1 MNKFF
6 IVGILILCVIACDE
20 DVNPFNDPSLLPPE
34 DTINSVVLDPE
45 SFIGLHTMIFNP
57 TCANSGCHDGTFE
70 PDFRTI
76 ESSYNTLVYQP
87 VIKNDANNT
96 FNFRVS
102 PGNSLMSV
110 LYARLTYD
118 IDGQSGIMPLSA
130 EYHPEYYWYDNENE
144 YIQNIKNWIDN
155 GAPDMFGNMPS
166 ISSLP
171 PQCLGVI
178 AFADGSLI
186 PLDRASIES
195 SLEVPVNTTNLKIY
209 FTFSDDQT
217 QPQNLSY
224 LKFKISENMF
234 DFINEPE
241 YNLNLVTP
249 TSGEDYLGNTV
260 QFYHMINI
268 SLSGFSVGQVRFFR
282 VYLNDGN
289 QPMPIEIPNN
299 GSLEEIITH
308 FSFITVD

>member
-1 MNKFF
+1 
-6 IVGILILCVIACDE
+6 
-20 DVNPFNDPSLLPPE
+20 
-34 DTINSVVLDPE
+34 
-45 SFIGLHTMIFNP
+45 
-57 TCANSGCHDGTFE
+57 
-70 PDFRTI
+70 
-76 ESSYNTLVYQP
+76 
-87 VIKNDANNT
+87 
-96 FNFRVS
+96 
-102 PGNSLMSV
+102 
-110 LYARLTYD
+110 
-118 IDGQSGIMPLSA
+118 
-130 EYHPEYYWYDNENE
+130 
-144 YIQNIKNWIDN
+144 
-155 GAPDMFGNMPS
+155 MPS